1 MIILRPA
8 GQGDITKQ
16 KIVDGAVQ
24 LFSKK
29 GYTAT
34 SIEDI
39 RKFIGIS
46 KGNIYTHFSSKDE
59 LYAYALDLSVKQCL
73 LEVEQEMNH
82 LQSATAKLYALA
94 DYYAKD
100 VDFGIVRTVPE
111 YIATVG
117 AEEFKLKAEG
127 SLKQEVDLFSN
138 ILKEGAENGEFNIT
152 NIEECT
158 LYLYTLFTNL
168 VITRYLLGNEEHL
181 DKAYKYSVDLFLNG
195 IK

>member
-1 MIILRPA
+1 MRPA
-8 GQGDITKQ
+8 GQGEITKQ

-29 GYTAT
+29 GYIAT

-46 KGNIYTHFSSKDE
+46 KGNIYTHFSSKEE
-59 LYAYALDLSVKQCL
+59 LYLYVLELFVKQWL
-73 LEVEQEMNH
+73 LEVEQEMNQ

-100 VDFGIVRTVPE
+100 VDYGLERTVPE

-117 AEEFKLKAEG
+117 AEEYKLKAEDV
-127 SLKQEVDLFSN
+127 LK
-138 ILKEGAENGEFNIT
+138 KE
-152 NIEECT
+152 
-158 LYLYTLFTNL
+158 L
-168 VITRYLLGNEEHL
+168 
-181 DKAYKYSVDLFLNG
+181 
-195 IK
+195 